1 MLHVEEKR
9 SKSILAKSFQQDDRA
24 KKNNK
29 KGCNWNTGSAGK
41 NQAEKILFDRSQTLL
56 LKVSY

>member
-56 LKVSY
+56 L